1 MQAAQT
7 LQTTTIDLNARA
19 RFEKEIARGYAG
31 IGYVDSITNTVKAI
45 PTHNREFRDA
55 KRGARDAQR
64 AAVHLEAAQLKG
76 GEQRVLSFF
85 LELGIRGKLGAVVT
99 EEIAAQAVR
108 RTTGGACKPRTY
120 RRHLAA
126 LCRRGWLHKAFI
138 PTGTRAKTEDGA
150 WTSNQVLK
158 VTLTQ
163 PARLL
168 YQKNYISLLRPKRPT
183 TEGYNRTKGDASPF
197 PLSSIGDKMSNFER
211 RGRVVTGLVEELPKG
226 NGSTR
231 PASPSSKPTVEHQTL
246 RSAPRK
252 AANKTAAARP
262 AVSARET
269 RTGIPRTWRI
279 SRRTLLAELFAFFHA
294 DPICDELHR
303 VAELQTD
310 PRFPAAFKMALN
322 WDPIVRRWLELSWH
336 DRRRCLK
343 NEIAPPL
350 RAFCAHLVPPEGTPS
365 NEIERQYTELAAWL
379 QVIPDEIPPGKVP
392 AMVRDRMISERDRVN
407 MLVRQIHAG
416 RVSLS
421 VLSPDDHTL
430 LHQAGL
436 FFTC

>member
-7 LQTTTIDLNARA
+7 LPQTTTIDLNART
-19 RFEKEIARGYAG
+19 RFEKEIAG
-31 IGYVDSITNTVKAI
+31 GYVGIAYIESITNTVKAI

-64 AAVHLEAAQLKG
+64 AKVHLEAAQLKG
-76 GEQRVLSFF
+76 GEQRLLSFY

-99 EEIAAQAVR
+99 EEIAAEAVR

-126 LCRRGWLHKAFI
+126 LCRRGWLHKSFI
-138 PTGTRAKTEDGA
+138 PTGTRAQTEDGT
-150 WTSNQVLK
+150 WTAYKVLK
-158 VTLTQ
+158 VTLS
-163 PARLL
+163 PAARLL
-168 YQKNYISLLRPKRPT
+168 CQKTYIALPRPKRPT
-183 TEGYNRTKGDASPF
+183 TEGYNRTRGIDCTIP
-197 PLSSIGDKMSNFER
+197 PSSIGDKMSNLKQ
-211 RGRVVTGLVEELPKG
+211 RGRVVAGLVEELPKG
-226 NGSTR
+226 NVSTR
-231 PASPSSKPTVEHQTL
+231 PASPSSKPTVKHETL

-252 AANKTAAARP
+252 AAKSKAA

-269 RTGIPRTWRI
+269 RTGIPRTWRT

-310 PRFPAAFKMALN
+310 RGYPSVMMMALD

-350 RAFCAHLVPPEGTPS
+350 RAFCAHLARPECKPS
-365 NEIERQYTELAAWL
+365 SEIERQHAELSAWF
-379 QVIPDEIPPGKVP
+379 QIIPDEIPPGKVP
-392 AMVRDRMISERDRVN
+392 AMVRDRMISERDRLN

>member
-1 MQAAQT
+1 MQTAQT
-7 LQTTTIDLNARA
+7 PQQITTIDLNARS

-31 IGYVDSITNTVKAI
+31 IGCVDSITKTVKAI
-45 PTHNREFRDA
+45 PTHNREFRDG

-64 AAVHLEAAQLKG
+64 AKVHLEAAQLPG
-76 GEQRVLSFF
+76 GEQRVLAFF
-85 LELGIRGKLGAVVT
+85 LEVGIRGKLGTVIT
-99 EEIAAQAVR
+99 EEIGAQAVR
-108 RTTGGACKPRTY
+108 RTTGGACAPRTY

-126 LCRRGWLHKAFI
+126 LCRRGWLHKVFI
-138 PTGTRAKTEDGA
+138 PTGTRAQTEDGA
-150 WTSNQVLK
+150 WTTYKVLK
-158 VTLTQ
+158 VTLS
-163 PARLL
+163 PAARLL
-168 YQKNYISLLRPKRPT
+168 YQKTYIALPRPKRPT
-183 TEGYNRTKGDASPF
+183 TEGDNRTRGDALTF
-197 PLSSIGDKMSNFER
+197 PPSSIGDKMSKLKR
-211 RGRVVTGLVEELPKG
+211 RGRVVTGLVEVLPKG
-226 NGSTR
+226 NDSTR
-231 PASPSSKPTVEHQTL
+231 PPTATVKHRTFN
-246 RSAPRK
+246 SAPRK
-252 AANKTAAARP
+252 AAKNGAAVAAVTARKTRA
-262 AVSARET
+262 E
-269 RTGIPRTWRI
+269 IPRTWRT

-294 DPICDELHR
+294 DPLRDELHR

-310 PRFPAAFKMALN
+310 PGYPSVFMMALD
-322 WDPIVRRWLELSWH
+322 WDPIVRRWLELNWH

-350 RAFCAHLVPPEGTPS
+350 RAFCAHLAPPVGTPT
-365 NEIERQYTELAAWL
+365 NEIERQHAELAAWL

-392 AMVRDRMISERDRVN
+392 AMVRDRMIGERDRLN